1 MDAASGPVCDIPAPH
16 EGPVRLYPAGW
27 LCTTHSPWRAAG
39 LPEPPPAY
47 TPRPQQ
53 EEETTS

>member
-1 MDAASGPVCDIPAPH
+1 MDAAADPVCGIPVPQMFRSACT
-16 EGPVRLYPAGW
+16 PAGW
-27 LCTTHSPWRAAG
+27 LCSTHSPWRAAG

-53 EEETTS
+53 EEDAR